1 MEQRIYTREILSGKG
16 IHTLRVILRE
26 EFGGTPGTMPKEQLI
41 KKILEIQETKIVP
54 VRNPKGRK
62 PYKPEPEFPE
72 SVIGGM
78 ADETVLSDDE
88 WSICEMNDSGNV
100 SEEVLGGYFV
110 DRKDGFGTVYS
121 DGKFF
126 PKGEYFVPKATVAT
140 YGLRCGD
147 VVTLS
152 VIQGP
157 KIPVVTEIFK
167 INGQSVHLDMSRK
180 SFESFDAAYPTE
192 RLHFKNK
199 DFDAYLAKTAPIGLG
214 QRCFVSYNTAE
225 AKNKFFD
232 SVVLDLEENDYFI
245 GLVVGCTPEA
255 ASALRKAE
263 GYEVFCSTFDDPTER
278 KCLFTDLALGRA
290 KRLAEQGKNVI
301 LGIGDI
307 TEVVKSHHENI
318 TTDNT
323 VSYVQPTK
331 ASIELLRNL
340 FASARKLEGAGSITL
355 LAAFHQ
361 SDASFDQAV
370 ESTIFRLA
378 TNRIYLDSLIRPYGI
393 DAKKSTN
400 DAASSILSE
409 EEYKVYLQNKKDL

>member
-1 MEQRIYTREILSGKG
+1 M
-16 IHTLRVILRE
+16 
-26 EFGGTPGTMPKEQLI
+26 
-41 KKILEIQETKIVP
+41 
-54 VRNPKGRK
+54 
-62 PYKPEPEFPE
+62 
-72 SVIGGM
+72 
-78 ADETVLSDDE
+78 
-88 WSICEMNDSGNV
+88 
-100 SEEVLGGYFV
+100 LGGYFV

-192 RLHFKNK
+192 RLRLKDK

-214 QRCFVSYNTAE
+214 QRCFVSYNTAA

-232 SVVLDLEENDYFI
+232 SVVLNLEENDYFI

-355 LAAFHQ
+355 LAAFRQ
-361 SDASFDQAV
+361 SDASFDQVV
-370 ESTIFRLA
+370 ESTITCLA
-378 TNRIYLDSLIRPYGI
+378 THKIYLDSLIVPYGI

-409 EEYKVYLQNKKDL
+409 EEYKAYLQNKQGL

>member
-1 MEQRIYTREILSGKG
+1 M
-16 IHTLRVILRE
+16 
-26 EFGGTPGTMPKEQLI
+26 
-41 KKILEIQETKIVP
+41 
-54 VRNPKGRK
+54 
-62 PYKPEPEFPE
+62 
-72 SVIGGM
+72 
-78 ADETVLSDDE
+78 
-88 WSICEMNDSGNV
+88 
-100 SEEVLGGYFV
+100 
-110 DRKDGFGTVYS
+110 
-121 DGKFF
+121 
-126 PKGEYFVPKATVAT
+126 
-140 YGLRCGD
+140 
-147 VVTLS
+147 
-152 VIQGP
+152 
-157 KIPVVTEIFK
+157 
-167 INGQSVHLDMSRK
+167 
-180 SFESFDAAYPTE
+180 
-192 RLHFKNK
+192 
-199 DFDAYLAKTAPIGLG
+199 
-214 QRCFVSYNTAE
+214 
-225 AKNKFFD
+225 
-232 SVVLDLEENDYFI
+232 
-245 GLVVGCTPEA
+245 
-255 ASALRKAE
+255 
-263 GYEVFCSTFDDPTER
+263 FCSTFDDPTER